1 MGMENLIASRLVSD
15 NVLMQFLNPWRHKL
29 QKDYIDYM
37 FLLHI
42 FSGLYVFFQFYR
54 EERSIPGWICC
65 MNTIATRL
73 VTLKMC

>member
-1 MGMENLIASRLVSD
+1 MGMENLISSRLVSD
-15 NVLMQFLNPWRHKL
+15 NVLMQYLNNWRHIL
-29 QKDYIDYM
+29 QKNYIDYM

-42 FSGLYVFFQFYR
+42 FSGLYVFLVYR
-54 EERSIPGWICC
+54 EERSILGWICC